1 MGSITD
7 DSLIKFDEAIGKK
20 TVPIK
25 TVPTSINNTKVTYKT
40 KNYIFYFPLLLPS
53 FVLSKTKAFIAMSR
67 HK

>member
-7 DSLIKFDEAIGKK
+7 DSLIKFDEDIGKK

-40 KNYIFYFPLLLPS
+40 KNYIFYLPLLLPS